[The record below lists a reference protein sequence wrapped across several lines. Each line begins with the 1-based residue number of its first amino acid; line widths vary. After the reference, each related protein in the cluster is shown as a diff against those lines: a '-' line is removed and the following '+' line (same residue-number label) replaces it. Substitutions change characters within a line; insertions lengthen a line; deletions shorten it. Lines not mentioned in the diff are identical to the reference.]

1 MSILIGLQIISTLI
15 IITYYSMSI
24 YIGAKQDA
32 VNHRVLKYAWFHVR
46 DKWTNKVKASWKKT
60 RLLFSSDESKKSLQM
75 DDFQSI
81 DPIVDNE
88 EIIYLG
94 NKNLIVI

>member
-46 DKWTNKVKASWKKT
+46 DKWTDKLKNGWKKT
-60 RLLFSSDESKKSLQM
+60 MKLLSSEPKRMLQM

-81 DPIVDNE
+81 DPIIDNE
-88 EIIYLG
+88 EIIKVG
-94 NKNLIVI
+94 NKSLIVI